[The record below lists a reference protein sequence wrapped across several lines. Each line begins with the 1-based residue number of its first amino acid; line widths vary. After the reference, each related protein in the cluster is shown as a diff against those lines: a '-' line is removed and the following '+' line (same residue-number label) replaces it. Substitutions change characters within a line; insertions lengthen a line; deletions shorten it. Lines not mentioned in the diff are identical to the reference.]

1 MMPHLQAAFEASV
14 AAGLEQGAAVCIWQK
29 GEECC
34 HLCTGEARPG
44 EAWTPDTLVPI
55 FSATKAASAACL
67 LLALHDCCRGP
78 ELEVGELWP
87 AFPLPHCTV
96 GELLSH
102 QAGLAALDHTAPLD
116 DVEACRHAIEHSRP
130 LWQPPAHGYHPHTIG
145 PMLDVLMLELTGQ
158 RLGTFW
164 EQRVRAPLGLDFY
177 IGLPAT
183 ERSRVAELQAP
194 RLPAG
199 GLPRSAFYTQ
209 YVDAT
214 TNVHRAFHSLT
225 GFASARE
232 MNCPA
237 AWECASPAKGG
248 VASARG
254 LAQFY
259 QALLGLLPGSP
270 FAPEVQEWMA
280 GPQCS
285 GNDLT
290 LCCPTS
296 FGCGAMLE
304 PASLFGRGGFG
315 HAGAGGSHGF
325 AEPQTGCSFA
335 YVMNRMELGIL
346 PGARVQRLV
355 DAFVADLA
363 S

>member
-1 MMPHLQAAFEASV
+1 MMPQLQAAFESNV
-14 AAGLEQGAAVCIWQK
+14 AAGLEQGVAVCIWQN
-29 GEECC
+29 GEERC
-34 HLCTGEARPG
+34 HLCAGEARPG
-44 EAWTPDTLVPI
+44 MAWASDTLVPI

-67 LLALHDCCRGP
+67 LLALYDCCRGP

-102 QAGLAALDHTAPLD
+102 QAGLAALELTAPLD
-116 DVEACRHAIEHSRP
+116 DLEVCRHAIEHSRP
-130 LWQPPAHGYHPHTIG
+130 QWLPPAHGYHPHTIG
-145 PMLDVLMLELTGQ
+145 PMVDVLMLELTGM
-158 RLGTFW
+158 RLSAFW

-183 ERSRVAELQAP
+183 ERPRVAALQAP

-199 GLPRSAFYTQ
+199 GMPRSAFYTQ

-214 TNVHRAFHSLT
+214 TSVYRAFHSLT
-225 GFASARE
+225 GFSSARE
-232 MNCPA
+232 MNSPA

-248 VASARG
+248 LASARG

-270 FAPEVQEWMA
+270 FVPEVREWMA
-280 GPQCS
+280 TAQCV
-285 GNDLT
+285 GHDLT

-346 PGARVQRLV
+346 PGARVQRLI
-355 DAFVADLA
+355 DAFVADTA
-363 S
+363 P

>member
-1 MMPHLQAAFEASV
+1 MMPALRAAFDANI
-14 AAGLEQGAAVCIWQK
+14 AAGLEQGAAVCVWKDGQ
-29 GEECC
+29 ELC
-34 HLCTGEARPG
+34 HLCTGEARPAV
-44 EAWTPDTLVPI
+44 AWQADTLVPI
-55 FSATKAASAACL
+55 YSATKAASAACL
-67 LLALHDCCRGP
+67 LLALYDCCQSP
-78 ELEVGELWP
+78 ELEVGVLWP
-87 AFPLPHCTV
+87 QFPLPHCTV
-96 GELLSH
+96 GQLLSH
-102 QAGLAALDHTAPLD
+102 QAGLAALAESAPLD
-116 DVEACRHAIEHSRP
+116 DLEACRHAIEHSRP
-130 LWQPPAHGYHPHTIG
+130 AWQPPAHGYHPHTIG
-145 PMLDVLMLELTGQ
+145 PMVDVLMLELTGM
-158 RLGTFW
+158 RLGAFW
-164 EQRVRAPLGLDFY
+164 EERVRRPLGLDFY
-177 IGLPAT
+177 IGLPAS
-183 ERSRVAELQAP
+183 ERPRVAELLTA
-194 RLPAG
+194 RMRGAM
-199 GLPRSAFYTQ
+199 PRSPFYAQ
-209 YVDAT
+209 YFDEGSSVY
-214 TNVHRAFHSLT
+214 RAFHSLT

-259 QALLGLLPGSP
+259 QALLGKLPGSP
-270 FAPEVQEWMA
+270 FVPDVLEWMA
-280 GPQCS
+280 SPRCS

-304 PASLFGRGGFG
+304 PACLFGRGGLG

-355 DAFVADLA
+355 DAFVTDC